1 MSNRNQLPNQD
12 AFSVVANLAG
22 PELLDELHHGLRSVN
37 PVEFALFS
45 GAMRSTESTRYGD
58 LVESVGEF
66 RPGIDQPTQLNIPA
80 TLAAERPQANRI
92 RTDVDIPRLLI
103 VADMPE
109 RLENTTGSQTLHTLG
124 RYSVA
129 LSLVMAQRARA
140 RTEMILSDATGAAEV
155 FNDNASE
162 GYLAMEAIDTPIE
175 LEDAALM
182 SPLAT
187 ALTIAEGETIGY
199 RDVALVVSDFM
210 DGHKEDGTM
219 DWQEPLSRLSGSLED
234 RLLTVRLQSP
244 AQMDLPVGLS
254 ELPIERVMAIRE
266 AYTERAVVKAQRIS
280 SVLMHLRHTS
290 VDAGNTST
298 HPIVQINDF
307 LVGTE

>member
-1 MSNRNQLPNQD
+1 MSNHNQPQNQD

-58 LVESVGEF
+58 MVESVGEF
-66 RPGIDQPTQLNIPA
+66 RPGIDQPTQINIPA

-92 RTDVDIPRLLI
+92 RTDVDIPKLLI

-109 RLENTTGSQTLHTLG
+109 RLAATTGSESLRTLG

-140 RTEMILSDATGAAEV
+140 RAEMVLTDTSGAEEV
-155 FNDNASE
+155 FNDSASE
-162 GYLAMEAIDTPIE
+162 SYLAMDAIDNPKK
-175 LEDAALM
+175 LESSAAM

-187 ALTIAEGETIGY
+187 ALSMVESEAFGH

-210 DGHKEDGTM
+210 DGHNEDGTM
-219 DWQEPLSRLSGSLED
+219 DWQEPLSRLSGSLDD

-244 AQMDLPVGLS
+244 AQMDLPITQTQ
-254 ELPIERVMAIRE
+254 LPIELVTAIRE
-266 AYTERAVVKAQRIS
+266 AYQDKALRKAQRIS
-280 SVLMHLRHTS
+280 IALAHLRHVS
-290 VDAGNTST
+290 VDAGNYSV